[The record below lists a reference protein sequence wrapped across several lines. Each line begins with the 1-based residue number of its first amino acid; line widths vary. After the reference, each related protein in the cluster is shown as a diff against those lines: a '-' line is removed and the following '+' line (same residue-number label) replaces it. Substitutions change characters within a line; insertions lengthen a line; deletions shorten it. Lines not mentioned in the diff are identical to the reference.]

1 MRKHRDRHQDHRGDY
16 SDGGGRSDSLRGQ
29 YGRGEGAGRAG
40 GGVHWQPDSPL
51 PGSDPAEGY
60 GPAGPGGGYPGAG
73 PRGSYGRQYYGRGF
87 RDFPHDAD
95 GEHRGHGPRG
105 YQRSDARILEQV
117 CEHLTDDPMVDARG
131 IEVRCQDGQVSLEG
145 EVPGRWMK
153 HRAEDIAAAVAGD
166 DAVENR
172 LRVARRGGPSRGDDE
187 ARSERGVTP
196 QQPH

>member
-1 MRKHRDRHQDHRGDY
+1 MRRHRDRYGNHTSQGERGGQLRGRYARDDNAGRAEGVHWEPDAHLPGNDPAESY
-16 SDGGGRSDSLRGQ
+16 APSAGHPGGRGYGRQQ
-29 YGRGEGAGRAG
+29 YGRGF
-40 GGVHWQPDSPL
+40 S
-51 PGSDPAEGY
+51 
-60 GPAGPGGGYPGAG
+60 
-73 PRGSYGRQYYGRGF
+73 
-87 RDFPHDAD
+87 DFPHESE

-131 IEVRCQDGQVSLEG
+131 IEVRCQDGEVVLEG

-172 LRVARRGGPSRGDDE
+172 IRVARRGGAARSDDE
-187 ARSERGVTP
+187 ARSDRGVPP

>member
-1 MRKHRDRHQDHRGDY
+1 MGKHRDRYQDRRGDY
-16 SDGGGRSDSLRGQ
+16 SDGGNRSGSFRGRYSPE
-29 YGRGEGAGRAG
+29 EGAGRAG
-40 GGVHWQPDSPL
+40 VQWQPDSPL

-60 GPAGPGGGYPGAG
+60 APAGPGGGYPGAG
-73 PRGSYGRQYYGRGF
+73 REGYGRQHYGRGF

-105 YQRSDARILEQV
+105 FQRSDARILEQV

-131 IEVRCQDGQVSLEG
+131 IEVRCQDGEVVLEG

-172 LRVARRGGPSRGDDE
+172 IRVARSGRASRSDDE
-187 ARSERGVTP
+187 ARSDRGVPP
-196 QQPH
+196 QNPH

>member
-1 MRKHRDRHQDHRGDY
+1 MRRHRDRYSPYRDESGGHGRHGPPRGRYARED
-16 SDGGGRSDSLRGQ
+16 
-29 YGRGEGAGRAG
+29 GAGRAE
-40 GGVHWQPDSPL
+40 GVHWEPDSHL
-51 PGSDPAEGY
+51 PGNDPAESYAPSAG
-60 GPAGPGGGYPGAG
+60 GPGG
-73 PRGSYGRQYYGRGF
+73 RGGYGRQQYGRGF
-87 RDFPHDAD
+87 RDFPHESD

-131 IEVRCQDGQVSLEG
+131 IEVRCQDGEVVLEG

-172 LRVARRGGPSRGDDE
+172 IRMARRGGAARSDDE
-187 ARSERGVTP
+187 ARSERGVPP

>member
-1 MRKHRDRHQDHRGDY
+1 MRRHRERHPDRHGEY
-16 SDGGGRSDSLRGQ
+16 TDGGGRSDSFRGR
-29 YGRGEGAGRAG
+29 YAAGEGAARAN
-40 GGVHWQPDSPL
+40 VQWQPDSPL
-51 PGSDPAEGY
+51 PGSDPADGH
-60 GPAGPGGGYPGAG
+60 APGGPE
-73 PRGSYGRQYYGRGF
+73 PRGSYGRQHYGRGF
-87 RDFPHDAD
+87 RDFPHDFD

-131 IEVRCQDGQVSLEG
+131 IEVQCKDALVTLEG

-172 LRVARRGGPSRGDDE
+172 IRVARRG
-187 ARSERGVTP
+187 ERGVTP
-196 QQPH
+196 PGSN